1 MRALFEAVPLGA
13 ARWVT
18 SDDPEAIEKFKR
30 ENRHRLY
37 TDIAGNLAY
46 LAQSQWAIDYAQ
58 EQHPKLRFLATM
70 EI

>member
-1 MRALFEAVPLGA
+1 VRAIFEAVPLSA
-13 ARWVT
+13 ARWVI
-18 SDDPEAIEKFKR
+18 SEDEEALETFKR

-58 EQHPKLRFLATM
+58 EQNPKLRFVATM